1 MTPDLLTIA
10 ESPAAYRNALLIPS
24 AAGGVARLAD
34 VMAPYQRRDFE
45 ATDGGFLRCMGRHTD
60 AGFSRAWIE
69 RCRSGSKT
77 SDLAIMAGFP
87 LAFCRHEIRGI
98 AVAADADQARLIKNA
113 FKRDLDYNPW
123 LAPLLETQQNRIFN
137 PRTGS
142 ELTIISSDTASSWG
156 HLIDFCLIDE
166 LAVWEA
172 GSGEELWASVV
183 SAVAKKPHAMLLCAG
198 NSGWLGTWQFR
209 VREQVRQDPAWH
221 FSAMTKPPPWV
232 RPKDIEEQRRL
243 LPAAVFARVWEGVWT
258 AGTTDALDEATIMA
272 AVVEENGLSGS
283 EEDWQFFAGIDLGI
297 ARDHS
302 SVCVVGKNRT
312 TRRYRLARTWR
323 WVPRNGQKVDLI
335 SVRDTIVQIHQ
346 AYNPR
351 WFADPWQLELL
362 AQELQRIGIYLEL
375 VPFSGTALSEMASS
389 VIETLNDRIFTM
401 HRDEGLINDL
411 RQLRLKESPPGFRL
425 DAARTA
431 TSGHADAATALALSL
446 LGGRRQGTSYV
457 EVPDAQLM
465 EEADRDL
472 GIISGER
479 GWRSRSPR
487 GYFNPMPSGSGDS
500 WEADEAAWERERGW
514 DPRTGS

>member
-1 MTPDLLTIA
+1 MSIDLLAIA
-10 ESPAAYRNALLIPS
+10 ESPAAFRNALLIPS
-24 AAGGVARLAD
+24 AMGGVVRLAD
-34 VMAPYQRRDFE
+34 VMTPHQRRDFE
-45 ATDGGFLRCMGRHTD
+45 ATDGGFERAMGRATE
-60 AGFSRAWIE
+60 AGHSRAWIE
-69 RCRSGSKT
+69 RCRGGSKT
-77 SDLAIMAGFP
+77 SDLAAMLIYP
-87 LAFCRHEIRGI
+87 LAFARHEIRAI
-98 AVAADADQARLIKNA
+98 CCAADADQGRLIRHA
-113 FKRDLDYNPW
+113 ARRLIDLNPW
-123 LAPLLETQQNRIFN
+123 LGSLLEVQQNKVINRH
-137 PRTGS
+137 TGS
-142 ELTIISSDTASSWG
+142 ELETISSDTASSWG
-156 HLIDFCLIDE
+156 HLVDIVACDE
-166 LAVWEA
+166 VGVWEA
-172 GSGEELWASVV
+172 NGEELWGSVI

-198 NSGWLGTWQFR
+198 NAGWLGTWQYR

-221 FSAMTKPPPWV
+221 FSAMTQPAPWI

-243 LPAAVFARVWEGVWT
+243 LPASVFSRVWEGVYS

-272 AVVEENGLSGS
+272 AVVEENGLSGG
-283 EEDWQFFAGIDLGI
+283 EEDWQFFSGIDLGI

-302 SVCVVGKNRT
+302 SICVVGKNRT

-411 RQLRLKESPPGFRL
+411 RQLRLKESPSGFRL